1 MTAAPGGLPG
11 VSPSP
16 AIEPCVTDP
25 DDPFTHYVLPE
36 LEVLGRVAM
45 SLTRNRADAE
55 DLVQETLLRAHR
67 AIGRF
72 DGRHPRAWLL
82 TILRNTHLNSV
93 RKRRPELLRDAEAAD
108 RLASAGPADDGA
120 TAEDTVVDA
129 AFDGVVGVA
138 FRSLPDRFRSVV
150 ELVDLGGLSY
160 QEAADALGVPIGTVM
175 SRLHRG
181 RARIRDHLHA
191 EGIAPRSAS

>member
-1 MTAAPGGLPG
+1 MAATPRGLPG
-11 VSPSP
+11 VSLAP
-16 AIEPCVTDP
+16 AIEPSVTDT
-25 DDPFTHYVLPE
+25 DDPFTRYVLPE
-36 LEVLGRVAM
+36 IDVLGRVAV

-55 DLVQETLLRAHR
+55 DLVQETLIKAHR
-67 AIGRF
+67 AIDRF

-93 RKRRPELLRDAEAAD
+93 RKRRPELLRDPDAAD
-108 RLASAGPADDGA
+108 RLASVGPADGGA
-120 TAEDTVVDA
+120 TAEDAVVDH
-129 AFDGVVGVA
+129 AFDDEVAVA
-138 FRSLPDRFRSVV
+138 FRALPERFRSVV

-181 RARIRDHLHA
+181 RGRIRERLAA
-191 EGIAPRSAS
+191 EGLAPRSAS